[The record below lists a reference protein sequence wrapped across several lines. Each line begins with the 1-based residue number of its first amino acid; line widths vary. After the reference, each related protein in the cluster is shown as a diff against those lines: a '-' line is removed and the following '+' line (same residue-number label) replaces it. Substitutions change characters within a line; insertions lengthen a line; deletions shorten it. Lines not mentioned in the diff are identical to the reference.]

1 MFCSKNIPLRRF
13 LRLVIIC
20 GSIWLATATPS
31 KAQNATFFLDLEV
44 SQGLFFT
51 EGVTPYTF
59 SVQLHPTV
67 GLGDD
72 AANVAERKKLEL
84 SGSIGLA
91 YTNPGW
97 PFLWG
102 GRISLRIMTIKK
114 MVKAEGMVISE
125 THPATIHFLGKG
137 LAQNTDFRRVAGG
150 ISINVADGIFQVS
163 PQVGRDYEQK
173 RNFFEIFL
181 GTDMKLLEK
190 ILFHKK
196 SEQKITPRQAR

>member
-1 MFCSKNIPLRRF
+1 MFCSKNISPRRLF
-13 LRLVIIC
+13 RFVVIC
-20 GSIWLATATPS
+20 GSIWLAMATPS
-31 KAQNATFFLDLEV
+31 KAQNSAFFLDLEL

-67 GLGDD
+67 GFGGDTT
-72 AANVAERKKLEL
+72 AERKKLEL

-102 GRISLRIMTIKK
+102 GRISWRAKTIKK
-114 MVKAEGMVISE
+114 MVKVGGQIIAE
-125 THPATIHFLGKG
+125 THPATIHFVGKG
-137 LAQNTDFRRVAGG
+137 LVQSTDFRRVAGG

-163 PQVGRDYEQK
+163 TQVGRDYDQK

-181 GTDMKLLEK
+181 GTDMKLVWN

-196 SEQKITPRQAR
+196 